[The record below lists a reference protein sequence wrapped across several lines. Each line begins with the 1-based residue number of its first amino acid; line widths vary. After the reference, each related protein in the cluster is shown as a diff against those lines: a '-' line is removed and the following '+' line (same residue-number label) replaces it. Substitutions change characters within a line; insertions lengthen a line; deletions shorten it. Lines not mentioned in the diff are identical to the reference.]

1 MQKKIEGIV
10 VNPALR
16 FLHGGSLDITF
27 TSSFKKSR
35 LVDDV
40 QPLLLWASSSKR
52 KVLEPLLRGSTM
64 SRY

>member
-1 MQKKIEGIV
+1 L
-10 VNPALR
+10 P

-40 QPLLLWASSSKR
+40 QPLLLWASLSKR
-52 KVLEPLLRGSTM
+52 KVFEPLLRGSTM